1 MRPLMWLWGGVSEG
15 VAIKIFRVQ
24 DEVEIFL
31 SAFVVAA
38 TV

>member
-1 MRPLMWLWGGVSEG
+1 MWLWGGVGEG

-24 DEVEIFL
+24 DEVEIFV

>member
-1 MRPLMWLWGGVSEG
+1 MHPLMWLRGGASKG

-24 DEVEIFL
+24 DEVEIFV